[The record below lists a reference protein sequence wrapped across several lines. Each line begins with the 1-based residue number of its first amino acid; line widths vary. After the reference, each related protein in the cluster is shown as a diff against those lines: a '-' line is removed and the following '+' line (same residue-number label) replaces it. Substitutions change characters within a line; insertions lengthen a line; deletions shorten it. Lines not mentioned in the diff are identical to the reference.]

1 MRPILFSRI
10 VVRIWVGVV
19 LVLPV
24 ASEAVAQP
32 LTIRLDQFLQLAQ
45 IAGTGGQAKQLIQ
58 QGNVSVNGE
67 IETRRRRQL
76 RVGDQV
82 AVGDELLEVE
92 LES

>member
-1 MRPILFSRI
+1 MNDP
-10 VVRIWVGVV
+10 
-19 LVLPV
+19 
-24 ASEAVAQP
+24 SEPAESKP

-76 RVGDQV
+76 HVGDQV
-82 AVGDELLEVE
+82 AIGDELLEVE
-92 LES
+92 MES

>member
-1 MRPILFSRI
+1 MNDP
-10 VVRIWVGVV
+10 
-19 LVLPV
+19 
-24 ASEAVAQP
+24 SEPADSKP

-76 RVGDQV
+76 QVGDQV
-82 AVGDELLEVE
+82 AIGDELLEVE
-92 LES
+92 MES

>member
-1 MRPILFSRI
+1 MNDP
-10 VVRIWVGVV
+10 
-19 LVLPV
+19 
-24 ASEAVAQP
+24 SEPTEPKP

-76 RVGDQV
+76 HVGDQV

-92 LES
+92 MES

>member
-1 MRPILFSRI
+1 MNDP
-10 VVRIWVGVV
+10 
-19 LVLPV
+19 
-24 ASEAVAQP
+24 SEPTESKP

-76 RVGDQV
+76 HVGDQV
-82 AVGDELLEVE
+82 VVGDELLEVE
-92 LES
+92 MES

>member
-1 MRPILFSRI
+1 MNDP
-10 VVRIWVGVV
+10 
-19 LVLPV
+19 
-24 ASEAVAQP
+24 SEPAAAKP

>member
-1 MRPILFSRI
+1 MNDP
-10 VVRIWVGVV
+10 
-19 LVLPV
+19 
-24 ASEAVAQP
+24 SEPTESKP

-76 RVGDQV
+76 HVGDQV

-92 LES
+92 MES

>member
-1 MRPILFSRI
+1 MNDP
-10 VVRIWVGVV
+10 
-19 LVLPV
+19 
-24 ASEAVAQP
+24 SEPADSKP

-76 RVGDQV
+76 HVGDQV
-82 AVGDELLEVE
+82 AIGDELLEVE
-92 LES
+92 MES